1 MHEPSIAQQ
10 ILIGCDKILFSHTQR
25 GYLFLFLDYFLIFRC
40 FLLFY
45 VIINFYK
52 KYFIIIILLHFFF
65 HENYFYFFMFRDVP
79 GCSGMSRHVPECSVF
94 RVLSTA
100 SNNCAL
106 QNIYCTNQNNT
117 FFLHA
122 RRTLAIVSSNYN
134 HLRRTIRY
142 HFDH

>member
-65 HENYFYFFMFRDVP
+65 QAEDGIRDRSP
-79 GCSGMSRHVPECSVF
+79 SRGLGDVYK
-94 RVLSTA
+94 RQALIGLRTTA
-100 SNNCAL
+100 P
-106 QNIYCTNQNNT
+106 
-117 FFLHA
+117 
-122 RRTLAIVSSNYN
+122 RRTSIAAIKTTRSFYTPDALWPAVSYT
-134 HLRRTIRY
+134 HLTLPTKRIV
-142 HFDH
+142 